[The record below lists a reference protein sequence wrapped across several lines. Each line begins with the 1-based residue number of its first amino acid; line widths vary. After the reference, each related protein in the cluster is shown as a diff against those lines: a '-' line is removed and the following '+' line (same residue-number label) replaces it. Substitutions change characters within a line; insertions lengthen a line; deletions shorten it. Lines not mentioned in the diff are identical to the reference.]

1 MARILSG
8 IWNSRYGKYLLP
20 LSFCLGDLVNVFF
33 YYLGLAFEENIA
45 RQAGFIV
52 ANVLFTAVAFAALLA
67 ALRFGQLALRSLLG
81 LGAVL
86 LFFAGCYLSALLRFG
101 LTNIW
106 IYSAGQFVFF
116 CFPAF
121 CAGIY
126 AARKRQEAC
135 FFEVLEQLGLW
146 AAPAALIYV
155 NGAVF
160 NCNPFNWGRDL
171 GIVSYMSFAY
181 MLMPFLMAMIFRF
194 LESRPLAVLGREL
207 KHPQR
212 VRGVLIALYWIA
224 MIASGTRGTYFCV
237 IGFCICVLFSA
248 CLHRGAR
255 KRAAVLTVSMIFV
268 LSFNLFIWAPQG
280 FNTDRMTEFFQGL
293 TRGEIVTSD
302 EDPAVSDH
310 IDALVKEDGDH
321 QVTNLPETPSKPNS
335 AEDPSAYDEPDS
347 PAEPGTTDGSADE
360 SIEIKSRGTL
370 FKLALGEFRKAPL
383 TGIGP
388 MGYSVKYSMYP
399 HNVLLQLLCETGLIG
414 FLFFLALVLWAVIR
428 LLRIGWKRADVR
440 CLLLF
445 LIAYA
450 IEANIS
456 GDLWYFPPLLCAL
469 GYGLAVP
476 GGTGSG
482 DSVLSET
489 AGSAGANA

>member
-8 IWNSRYGKYLLP
+8 IWNSRYDKYLLP
-20 LSFCLGDLVNVFF
+20 LSFCLGNLVNVFF

-86 LFFAGCYLSALLRFG
+86 IFFAGCYLSALLRFG
-101 LTNIW
+101 LTHTW
-106 IYSAGQFVFF
+106 MYSAGQFVFF

-121 CAGIY
+121 CAGVY
-126 AARKRQEAC
+126 AARKRQEAG
-135 FFEVLEQLGLW
+135 FFEVLEQMGFL

-194 LESRPLAVLGREL
+194 LESQPLAVLGREL

-255 KRAAVLTVSMIFV
+255 KRAAVLTVSIIFV

-302 EDPAVSDH
+302 EDPTVSDH
-310 IDALVKEDGDH
+310 IDALVKENGGH
-321 QVTNLPETPSKPNS
+321 RVTNLPETPSKSNS
-335 AEDPSAYDEPDS
+335 TEAPSLSEPD
-347 PAEPGTTDGSADE
+347 TTDDSTDKN
-360 SIEIKSRGTL
+360 IEIKSRDTL

-383 TGIGP
+383 MGMGP

-414 FLFFLALVLWAVIR
+414 FLFLLALVLWAVIR
-428 LLRIGWKRADVR
+428 LLRIGWKQADVR
-440 CLLLF
+440 CTLLF
-445 LIAYA
+445 LIAYV

-476 GGTGSG
+476 GGTASV
-482 DSVLSET
+482 DSVLPET
-489 AGSAGANA
+489 TGAAGANAQHGY

>member
-20 LSFCLGDLVNVFF
+20 LSFCLGNLVNVFF

-45 RQAGFIV
+45 RQTGFIV
-52 ANVLFTAVAFAALLA
+52 ANVLFTAIAFAALLA
-67 ALRFGQLALRSLLG
+67 TLRFGQLALRSLLG

-101 LTNIW
+101 LTDTW

-116 CFPAF
+116 CFTAF

-126 AARKRQEAC
+126 AARKRQEAP

-160 NCNPFNWGRDL
+160 NCNPFNWGRNL

-181 MLMPFLMAMIFRF
+181 MLMPFLLAMIFRF
-194 LESRPLAVLGREL
+194 LESQPLAVLGREL

-237 IGFCICVLFSA
+237 IAFCICSVISA
-248 CLHRGAR
+248 CLHRR
-255 KRAAVLTVSMIFV
+255 LVRRSSVLTVIMAAVLC
-268 LSFNLFIWAPQG
+268 FNVFIYAPKG
-280 FNTDRMTEFFQGL
+280 FNTGRMSMFLQGL
-293 TRGEIVTSD
+293 TKGEIVTAQ
-302 EDPAVSDH
+302 EDPEVVGQ
-310 IDALVKEDGDH
+310 IDELVRENGDH
-321 QVTNLPETPSKPNS
+321 QVTNLTEEPS
-335 AEDPSAYDEPDS
+335 
-347 PAEPGTTDGSADE
+347 EPGTEEDPAGE
-360 SIEIKSRGTL
+360 SVQIKSRGTL
-370 FKLALGEFRKAPL
+370 FKLALGEFRKSPL
-383 TGIGP
+383 MGMGP

-399 HNVLLQLLCETGLIG
+399 HNVLLQLLCETGLVG
-414 FLFFLALVLWAVIR
+414 FLFLLALILWAVIR
-428 LLRIGWKRADVR
+428 LLRIGWKQADVR
-440 CLLLF
+440 CILLF

-450 IEANIS
+450 IESNIS
-456 GDLWYFPPLLCAL
+456 GDLWYFSPLLCAL

-476 GGTGSG
+476 GGTDSG
-482 DSVLSET
+482 NSVLPET
-489 AGSAGANA
+489 AEPAAANAQHGY